1 MEPWPGPEDAAGA
14 AAVPGVLDLA
24 PTPRTALAW
33 IPPPELWPAVQD
45 IRWEHDPQVRR
56 WPPHVNLLFGFVP
69 EPEFPQAGPLL
80 AEVAALT
87 PGFTARL
94 QGVRSFRHRR
104 YATVWLDPAAAGQ
117 RPWAALHEAL
127 VERFPRC
134 AGRGAGFTP
143 HLSLGRTGDPRGL
156 AAECE
161 ARLGG
166 RQARVGELTLLSRRE
181 AGPML
186 ARATVALGT
195 GEFRP
200 LPEQGAGRWQGGG
213 RG

>member
-1 MEPWPGPEDAAGA
+1 M
-14 AAVPGVLDLA
+14 LDLA

-33 IPPPELWPAVQD
+33 IPPPELWPTVQD

-69 EPEFPQAGPLL
+69 EAEFARAGPLL

-87 PGFTARL
+87 PGFTVRL

-117 RPWAALHEAL
+117 RPWAALHESL

-134 AGRGAGFTP
+134 AGRGPGFTP

-166 RQARVGELTLLSRRE
+166 RPARVGELTLLSRRE

-186 ARATVALGT
+186 ARATVTLGT

-200 LPEQGAGRWQGGG
+200 VPEQGAARWQDG
-213 RG
+213 

>member
-1 MEPWPGPEDAAGA
+1 MEPWPSPDEAGA
-14 AAVPGVLDLA
+14 AVVPGVLDLA

-56 WPPHVNLLFGFVP
+56 WPPHVNLLFGFVA
-69 EPEFPQAGPLL
+69 EPEFRRAAPLL
-80 AEVAALT
+80 AEVAART
-87 PGFTARL
+87 PGFTVRL
-94 QGVRSFRHRR
+94 QGVHSFRHRR
-104 YATVWLDPAAAGQ
+104 YATVWLDPAAAGR
-117 RPWAALHEAL
+117 RPWDALHEAL

-134 AGRGAGFTP
+134 AGRGPGFTP

-166 RQARVGELTLLSRRE
+166 RPARVAELTLLSRRDT
-181 AGPML
+181 GPML
-186 ARATVALGT
+186 ARATVTLGT

-200 LPEQGAGRWQGGG
+200 APEADGRTAPGPDGS
-213 RG
+213 